1 MSRRKAW
8 TMMAIAAVVSIAPM
22 LVAEWYLLW
31 HVFYGS
37 LWAGAAVFFVGFVGT
52 FLWSSLVVRVVWWAD
67 SGYWLPWFT
76 RESFR
81 RAWDYLKNGERHD

>member
-8 TMMAIAAVVSIAPM
+8 TMMAIAGVVSMAPV

-31 HVFYGS
+31 YVFYGS
-37 LWAGAAVFFVGFVGT
+37 LWAAVAVPLVGSVVT
-52 FLWSSLVVRVVWWAD
+52 FLWGSLVLRIVWWAE
-67 SGYWLPWFT
+67 SGCWLPWFT